1 MIVSVALLMAGSF
14 PFPTPPYPCALR
26 EAHLELV
33 ERGRGRRVDALQHGH
48 VERDQVTEEHQRQ
61 RALDAPLPARL
72 DPYDVDRVLGDQLA
86 RDVDPIADP
95 RMLVG
100 VLEED

>member
-14 PFPTPPYPCALR
+14 PFRTPRYPSALR
-26 EAHLELV
+26 EARFELV
-33 ERGRGRRVDALQHGH
+33 ERGRGRRGDALQHGH
-48 VERDQVTEEHQRQ
+48 VERDQVAEQHEREN
-61 RALDAPLPARL
+61 ALDAALPARL

-86 RDVDPIADP
+86 RDVDAIADA

-100 VLEED
+100 V